1 MICWLS
7 LLLMQGFCWF
17 SIQCWGGAAWFAASD
32 HSQRWG
38 WYGKKRWNYL
48 LALNYHSWLLTEAA
62 LTLATSWWSL
72 FDWEDCSRLALSEP
86 SYRLVGYSH
95 YVDYHV
101 HSSRGELQLQVW
113 TGRALA
119 VCWRLRALT
128 RDWRLGALT
137 GDWREEASCSGRT
150 ATFNSSIPLN
160 VDYEKIF
167 FVICNFIDV
176 QQLALNCDLET
187 KTFRRSK
194 IHLP

>member
-150 ATFNSSIPLN
+150 ATFNSSIPLK
-160 VDYEKIF
+160 VDSEKIF
-167 FVICNFIDV
+167 
-176 QQLALNCDLET
+176 
-187 KTFRRSK
+187 
-194 IHLP
+194 